1 MKADPTGNGLGPA
14 ADRRGQRLTRPTTGT
29 AYTDGT
35 GAFRPR
41 EERIE
46 RGSAINGERRIRV
59 DACVIGT
66 GAGGAPVA
74 KELAEGGMKVAMLE
88 EGQQFTTDDFTA
100 RPREMTARLY
110 RDAGQTA
117 TAGNVPIVMP
127 LGQAVG
133 GTTLVNSGTCFRTP
147 AAVLEMWRERFG
159 LDELSAEELDP
170 YFRRVERI
178 MNVTQVPRGIAG
190 RNAEVVKRG
199 ADALGWS
206 GDYVWRNVRGCV
218 GSGVCNFGCPT
229 SAKQHTGLTYVPRAW
244 DAGATT
250 FTGTRARRI
259 VLEGG
264 RARGVET
271 STTGGGRLHV
281 ECDTVIVA
289 CGAIHTPLFL
299 QSNGL
304 GLDSGELTHNLAI
317 HPATAVRALFDER
330 IDMARGV
337 PQSYFVDEF
346 ADDGIMLEG
355 AAGPPDYAA
364 MSLPFAGTRHRDLML
379 RYQHM
384 SQFGLMVSDVSR
396 GSVRKRGGR
405 VEIRY
410 DLCREDVATFKR
422 GIELLCELY
431 AAAGATALYPPVE
444 GAGEV
449 DPRELRAL
457 PSDIRPRDLTLMAF
471 HPLGT
476 ARADA
481 RPAHGVVDG
490 DLKMH
495 GAEGVYVADGS
506 VVPSSIGVNPQITIM
521 ALATRLAY
529 HLLGAARPDDEPEP
543 ESIAEP
549 RITKPHALTA

>member
-1 MKADPTGNGLGPA
+1 L
-14 ADRRGQRLTRPTTGT
+14 RPTTGA
-29 AYTDGT
+29 AYTDGR
-35 GAFRPR
+35 GMFVPQS
-41 EERIE
+41 ERIE
-46 RGSAINGERRIRV
+46 RGARIRGERRVRADV
-59 DACVIGT
+59 CVIGT

-74 KELAEGGMKVAMLE
+74 KELAEGGMRVVMLE
-88 EGQQFTTDDFTA
+88 EGERFTTDEFTA

-110 RDAGQTA
+110 RDAGQT
-117 TAGNVPIVMP
+117 TTLGNVPIVLP

-147 AAVLEMWRERFG
+147 PPVLEMWRERFG
-159 LDELSAEELDP
+159 LDELSAGELDP
-170 YFRRVERI
+170 FFRRVEREL
-178 MNVTQVPRGIAG
+178 NVAQVPPELAG

-229 SAKQHTGLTYVPRAW
+229 SAKQHVGITYVPRAW

-259 VLEGG
+259 EMSGG
-264 RARGVET
+264 RARGVEAST
-271 STTGGGRLHV
+271 SGGGRLHV
-281 ECDTVIVA
+281 ECGTVIVA
-289 CGAIHTPLFL
+289 CGAIHTPLL
-299 QSNGL
+299 LRRNGL
-304 GLDSGELTHNLAI
+304 GLASGELCRNLAI
-317 HPATAVRALFDER
+317 HPATAVRALFEQP

-364 MSLPFAGTRHRDLML
+364 MALPFAGARHRDLML
-379 RYQHM
+379 RYQRL

-396 GSVRKRGGR
+396 GLVRERAGR

-422 GIELLCELY
+422 GIEHLCELY
-431 AAAGATALYPPVE
+431 AAAGAQLVFPPVE
-444 GAGEV
+444 GVAELRPADGLDELRS
-449 DPRELRAL
+449 RELHA
-457 PSDIRPRDLTLMAF
+457 RDLTLMAF

-481 RPAHGVVDG
+481 RPEHGVVDG
-490 DLKMH
+490 DLKLH
-495 GAEGVYVADGS
+495 GAGGVYVSDAS
-506 VVPSSIGVNPQITIM
+506 AIPSSIGVNPQITIM

-529 HLLGAARPDDEPEP
+529 HLLEKPPPLDEPEP
-543 ESIAEP
+543 ESIAHP
-549 RITKPHALTA
+549 RISRPHALTA

>member
-1 MKADPTGNGLGPA
+1 V
-14 ADRRGQRLTRPTTGT
+14 RPTTGD

-35 GAFRPR
+35 GAYVPR
-41 EERIE
+41 SERIE
-46 RGSAINGERRIRV
+46 RGAAIGGERRVRA

-74 KELAEGGMKVAMLE
+74 KELAEGGMRVVMLE
-88 EGQQFTTDDFTA
+88 EGERHSPDSFTA

-110 RDAGQTA
+110 RDAGET
-117 TAGNVPIVMP
+117 TTTGNVPIVLP
-127 LGQAVG
+127 LGEGIG

-147 AAVLEMWRERFG
+147 PPVLDMWRERFG
-159 LDELSAEELDP
+159 LDELSAGELDP
-170 YFRRVERI
+170 YFRRVEREL
-178 MNVTQVPRGIAG
+178 NVAQVPADIAG

-229 SAKQHTGLTYVPRAW
+229 SAKQHVGITYVPRAW

-250 FTGTRARRI
+250 YTGTRARRVVI
-259 VLEGG
+259 EGG
-264 RARGVET
+264 RARGVEAV
-271 STTGGGRLHV
+271 TTGGGRVHV
-281 ECDTVIVA
+281 ECDIVIVA

-299 QSNGL
+299 RRNGL
-304 GLDSGELTHNLAI
+304 GLESGELCHNLAI
-317 HPATAVRALFDER
+317 HPATAVRALFDEQ

-346 ADDGIMLEG
+346 ADEGIMLEG

-364 MSLPFAGTRHRDLML
+364 MSLPFAGEPHRELML

-384 SQFGLMVSDVSR
+384 SQFGLMVSDISR
-396 GSVRKRGGR
+396 GSVRERVGR

-410 DLCREDVATFKR
+410 DMCREDVETFRR
-422 GIELLCELY
+422 GIDLLCELY
-431 AAAGATALYPPVE
+431 EAAGASALIPPVE
-444 GAGEV
+444 GMGEIPV
-449 DPRELRAL
+449 AERRPMPPLRA
-457 PSDIRPRDLTLMAF
+457 SDLTLMAF

-490 DLKMH
+490 ELRVH

-529 HLLGAARPDDEPEP
+529 HLLGAPPPDDEPEP
-543 ESIAEP
+543 ESIARP
-549 RITKPHALTA
+549 RITRPHALTA